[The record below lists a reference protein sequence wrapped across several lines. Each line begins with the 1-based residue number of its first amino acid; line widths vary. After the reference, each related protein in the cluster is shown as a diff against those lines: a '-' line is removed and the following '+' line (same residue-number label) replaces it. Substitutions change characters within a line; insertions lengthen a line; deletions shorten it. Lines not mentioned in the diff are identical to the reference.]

1 MNSENKNSNKK
12 YSLFLNC
19 RQTED
24 LLETYWKTP
33 EKFSQS
39 KRFSIALHLLK
50 CKKCAEKFV
59 EIKEK
64 NPL

>member
-1 MNSENKNSNKK
+1 MDLNNKNSNKK
-12 YSLFLNC
+12 YSPFLNC
-19 RQTED
+19 QQTED

-33 EKFSQS
+33 EELSQS

-59 EIKEK
+59 EIKEN

>member
-1 MNSENKNSNKK
+1 MDLSSKNSDKK
-12 YSLFLNC
+12 YSPFLNC
-19 RQTED
+19 QQTED

-33 EKFSQS
+33 EKLSQS
-39 KRFSIALHLLK
+39 KRFLIALHLLK

>member
-1 MNSENKNSNKK
+1 MDSSNKNSNKK
-12 YSLFLNC
+12 YSPFFNC
-19 RQTED
+19 QQTED

-59 EIKEK
+59 AIKEK

>member
-1 MNSENKNSNKK
+1 MDSENKNSDKK
-12 YSLFLNC
+12 YSPFLNC
-19 RQTED
+19 QQAEE

-33 EKFSQS
+33 EKLSRS

-59 EIKEK
+59 EIKE
-64 NPL
+64 NNSL